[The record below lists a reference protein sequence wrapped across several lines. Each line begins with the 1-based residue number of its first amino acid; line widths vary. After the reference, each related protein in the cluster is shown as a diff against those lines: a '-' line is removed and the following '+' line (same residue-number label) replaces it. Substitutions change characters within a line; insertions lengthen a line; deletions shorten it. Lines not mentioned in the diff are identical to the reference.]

1 MMYLYDFTTKSF
13 MEKIT
18 LGSSTKTKVKM
29 SMSNA
34 YSFSFPKFSQ
44 LSIFDFP
51 VKQTQVVKNLLFH
64 ILSDFIQ
71 VLNLFIH
78 LAF

>member
-1 MMYLYDFTTKSF
+1 MSKRRHNHESVASILMMYIDVAVWFYYKVIHG
-13 MEKIT
+13 KIT
-18 LGSSTKTKVKM
+18 LGFSTKTKVKM

-51 VKQTQVVKNLLFH
+51 VKQIQVVKNL
-64 ILSDFIQ
+64 
-71 VLNLFIH
+71 
-78 LAF
+78 